1 MKRSVDVRGTGWL
14 GRLLAIGLVSFATHG
29 VAEVSVTW
37 PEALYNPKPAPE
49 DLIVPLPC
57 GGAMAF
63 RPVGTAGTDPLADT
77 EVELGS
83 ETESQGYAEH
93 RYLDHLAGSFE
104 APEGERRRFLIGK
117 YEVTALQYDAVIAA
131 ASGATCPEP
140 GKGATARLPKG
151 GVGWHDAL
159 DFAHRYSLWLR
170 EEAASIADC
179 DTAATP
185 CLPRADG
192 VPAFVRLPTE
202 SEWEY
207 AARGGDRV
215 SPAVFREM
223 LYPMPDGP
231 ARHAWFNQNAQGQ
244 VRPIGVLEPNPLGL
258 HDVMGN
264 LEEYVLD
271 PFRLHRVERRHGQPG
286 AAVVRGGSLHS
297 SDEDL
302 RSSLRREVPFY
313 DDRGAVGTA
322 DTGFRV
328 LLAAP
333 VLTSKQRIDA
343 VRAAWERLGSDVARP
358 QETPP
363 PRPVLSDR
371 PFEDPVLE
379 LTALARASGEPEMK
393 QRLERLRSVVAGT
406 NQRLYEQRA
415 RSAREAL
422 RFGGVLCEKL
432 SVEGYNIDLL
442 RRRYDLC
449 KDNEEAEH
457 PRCRR
462 LAEDLARD
470 DAVLESNIGVYA
482 DSIVRTAQ
490 TYPDDLAVLDTE
502 LLGLRSELTARGYG
516 DLGIYPE
523 RFHRQVMD
531 YARTGAVARAEWFKA
546 CRELR

>member
-1 MKRSVDVRGTGWL
+1 
-14 GRLLAIGLVSFATHG
+14 LAIGLVSFAAHG
-29 VAEVSVTW
+29 VAEVAVNW
-37 PEALYNPKPAPE
+37 PETLFNPKPAPE
-49 DLIVPLPC
+49 DVIVPMPC

-63 RPVGTAGTDPLADT
+63 RPVGTAGTDPLSDA

-83 ETESQGYAEH
+83 ETETRGYSEH

-104 APEGERRRFLIGK
+104 APEGEQRRFLIGK
-117 YEVTALQYDAVIAA
+117 YEVTALQYDAVHAA
-131 ASGATCPEP
+131 ASGASCPEP

-151 GVGWHDAL
+151 DVGWHDAL
-159 DFAHRYSLWLR
+159 NFTHRYSLWLR
-170 EEAASIADC
+170 AEAGAIADC
-179 DTAATP
+179 NGTATP

-202 SEWEY
+202 AEWEY
-207 AARGGDRV
+207 SARGGDRV

-231 ARHAWFNQNAQGQ
+231 ARHAWFNENAQGQ

-297 SDEDL
+297 SAADL
-302 RSSLRREVPFY
+302 RSSLRREVPYY

-333 VLTSKQRIDA
+333 VLTSNQRIDA
-343 VRAAWERLGSDVARP
+343 VRTAWERLGSDVARP

-363 PRPVLSDR
+363 PRPLLSDR
-371 PFEDPVLE
+371 SFDDPVLE
-379 LTALARASGEPEMK
+379 LTALARASAEPEMK

-422 RFGGVLCEKL
+422 RFGGLLCEKL
-432 SVEGYNIDLL
+432 SVEGYNIELL
-442 RRRYDLC
+442 SQRVDLC
-449 KDNEEAEH
+449 KKNEDAEH

-470 DAVLESNIGVYA
+470 DAVLDANIGVYA

-490 TYPDDLAVLDTE
+490 TYPDDLAVLAAE
-502 LLGLRSELTARGYG
+502 LGGLSDELAARGYG
-516 DLGIYPE
+516 ELAIYPE
-523 RFHRQVMD
+523 RFHAQVVD
-531 YARTGAVARAEWFKA
+531 YARSGAVARVDWFQG
-546 CRELR
+546 CRALR

>member
-1 MKRSVDVRGTGWL
+1 MGAGWL
-14 GRLLAIGLVSFATHG
+14 SRLLAIGLVSFAVQG
-29 VAEVSVTW
+29 AAEVAVTW
-37 PEALYNPKPAPE
+37 PEPLYNPKPAPE
-49 DLIVPLPC
+49 DVIVPMPC

-104 APEGERRRFLIGK
+104 SPEGAQRRFLIGK
-117 YEVTALQYDAVIAA
+117 YEVTALQYDAVIDS
-131 ASGATCPEP
+131 ASGAACPEP
-140 GKGATARLPKG
+140 GKGATGRLPKG
-151 GVGWHDAL
+151 GVGWHDAM

-170 EEAASIADC
+170 AEAEAITDC
-179 DTAATP
+179 DATATP

-202 SEWEY
+202 AEWEY

-215 SPAVFREM
+215 SAAVFREM

-231 ARHAWFNQNAQGQ
+231 ARHAWFNENAQGQ
-244 VRPIGVLEPNPLGL
+244 VRPIGVLEANPLGL

-297 SDEDL
+297 SAEDL

-333 VLTSKQRIDA
+333 VLTSNQRIDA

-358 QETPP
+358 QDTPPP

-393 QRLERLRSVVAGT
+393 QRLERLRGVVAGT

-422 RFGGVLCEKL
+422 RFGGLLCEKL

-442 RRRYDLC
+442 RQRYDLC
-449 KDNEEAEH
+449 KKNENAEH

-470 DAVLESNIGVYA
+470 DAVLDANIGVYA

-502 LLGLRSELTARGYG
+502 LAGLRSELTARGYR

-523 RFHRQVMD
+523 RFHRQVLD
-531 YARTGAVARAEWFKA
+531 YARAGVVARDDWFKG
-546 CRELR
+546 CRGLR